1 MVFSIYGDTEE
12 LVGKWFQRTGKRD
25 EIFLASKFGIMLDG
39 LQFKGINSS
48 ADYCRQQC
56 EASLKRLNT
65 DRIDL
70 CMTFAE
76 DIFIEIDSCCK
87 FH

>member
-1 MVFSIYGDTEE
+1 MYGDTEE

-25 EIFLASKFGIMLDG
+25 EIFLASKFGIMMEG
-39 LQFKGINSS
+39 YQFKGINSS

-65 DRIDL
+65 DCIDL
-70 CMTFAE
+70 CTSFLDSILAE
-76 DIFIEIDSCCK
+76 LDPCWK